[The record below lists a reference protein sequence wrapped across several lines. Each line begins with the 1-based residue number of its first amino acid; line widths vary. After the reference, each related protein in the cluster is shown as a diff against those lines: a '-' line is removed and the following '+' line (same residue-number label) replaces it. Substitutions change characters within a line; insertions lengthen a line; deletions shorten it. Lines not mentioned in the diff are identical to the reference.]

1 MIFLAAVSQ
10 SLQPP
15 DPPESDFL
23 GHQQST
29 GFTLSIFRSV
39 CPALDAEKQN
49 PCRYYL
55 LFSSAS
61 EHQQPSINISPA
73 RLR

>member
-15 DPPESDFL
+15 DPPELDFL

-29 GFTLSIFRSV
+29 GFTLSIFR
-39 CPALDAEKQN
+39 
-49 PCRYYL
+49 
-55 LFSSAS
+55 
-61 EHQQPSINISPA
+61 
-73 RLR
+73 